1 MNARKE
7 KILKFSSLTVAGI
20 VIVLLS
26 LYFAGVLPS
35 ARRIAPGSAEGPLAR
50 IAGNEII
57 VSDEDIPLVYS
68 TMGTVRSRDEI
79 EISSRITAKIAAIPV
94 REGDPV
100 RKGDII
106 ISLEDS
112 DLKASLAKANER
124 FKEAQAALTLAE
136 KEFARTK
143 LLFEK
148 DAASKKALDQ
158 AESGHHAALAALS
171 ASKEAIKEA
180 EAALSYASIAS
191 PIDGI
196 VSKRHLDPGDL
207 AVPGARMLQVF
218 DNSRLMLYA
227 PISESL
233 VSKVKLGDK
242 MKFGVDAV
250 GKSYEGEL
258 KEISREVDPQTRS
271 FMVKICLGVASE
283 LMPGM
288 FGRLEIRTG
297 TEKALLIPE
306 TAIVRSGQLEY
317 VVKAAKDSSQTR
329 VLVRSVPSGIPGR
342 LKILSGL
349 EAGDRIIVNIH

>member
-1 MNARKE
+1 MKA
-7 KILKFSSLTVAGI
+7 ILYPAAGLLIVA
-20 VIVLLS
+20 LS
-26 LYFAGVLPS
+26 LHFAGVLPS
-35 ARRIAPGSAEGPLAR
+35 ARRISPGSGQGHLAK
-50 IAGNEII
+50 IAGEEL
-57 VSDEDIPLVYS
+57 VVAEEEIPLIYS
-68 TMGTVRSRDEI
+68 TMGSVRSRDEI

-106 ISLEDS
+106 ISLDDS
-112 DLKASLAKANER
+112 DLKASLAKADER

-136 KEFARTK
+136 KELARTK
-143 LLFEK
+143 SLFEK
-148 DAASKKALDQ
+148 DAASRKALDQ
-158 AESGHHAALAALS
+158 AESGHRAALAALS
-171 ASKEAIKEA
+171 ASKEAINEA
-180 EAALSYASIAS
+180 QAALSYASIAS

-218 DNSRLMLYA
+218 DNSRLMLHA

-271 FMVKICLGVASE
+271 FMVKICLGTASE

-317 VVKAAKDSSQTR
+317 VVKTAKDGSQTR
-329 VLVRSVPSGIPGR
+329 VLVRSIPSGIPGR
-342 LKILSGL
+342 LKVLSGL
-349 EAGDRIIVNIH
+349 EAGDRIVNPL

>member
-1 MNARKE
+1 MNTKRGKTLKA
-7 KILKFSSLTVAGI
+7 ILYPAAGLLIVALG
-20 VIVLLS
+20 
-26 LYFAGVLPS
+26 LYFAGILPP
-35 ARRIAPGSAEGPLAR
+35 ARRIPPGAQQSRLAK
-50 IAGNEII
+50 IAGKEL
-57 VSDEDIPLVYS
+57 VVAEEEIPLVYS
-68 TMGTVRSRDEI
+68 TIGSVRSRDEI

-94 REGDPV
+94 REGDHV

-106 ISLEDS
+106 ISLDDS
-112 DLKASLAKANER
+112 DLKASLAKADER

-136 KEFARTK
+136 KELVRTRT
-143 LLFEK
+143 LFEK
-148 DAASKKALDQ
+148 DATSKRALDQ

-171 ASKEAIKEA
+171 ASKEAINEA
-180 EAALSYASIAS
+180 QAALSYASIAS

-196 VSKRHLDPGDL
+196 VSRRYLDPGDL
-207 AVPGARMLQVF
+207 AVPGTKILLVF

-250 GKSYEGEL
+250 GKNYEGEL

-271 FMVKICLGVASE
+271 FMVKICLGTAPE

-306 TAIVRSGQLEY
+306 TAIARSGQLEY
-317 VVKAAKDSSQTR
+317 VVKATKDGSQTR
-329 VLVRSVPSGIPGR
+329 VLVRSIPSGIPGR

-349 EAGDRIIVNIH
+349 DAGDRIIVNIH